1 LVPPRWGSF
10 VFIAY
15 PPFRLRCSPSGW
27 ATCGRASGA
36 QIIVENSI
44 AIETKHFPTTR
55 DEANLR
61 AEPHASEA
69 ENRSDKDLFKRV
81 GAPRKKLRGRFTR
94 PL

>member
-1 LVPPRWGSF
+1 MR
-10 VFIAY
+10 
-15 PPFRLRCSPSGW
+15 SPSGW
-27 ATCGRASGA
+27 ANLWSRLRRSDH
-36 QIIVENSI
+36 VENSI